1 MQKSGRTGL
10 WIFMLFLFLFQ
21 LSSLAQSKKYFV
33 INGNIVP
40 EAKETGSG
48 SIDITK
54 NGKETTTID
63 IPKNGKFRLELD
75 FFNEY
80 YLTFKYTGHFNK
92 IIIVSTDIPQEVWA
106 RDNDFP
112 TFPMV
117 VQLLKEFEGIDKSF
131 TLKPS
136 GKIFYGKKI
145 DNFEKESYISDLQF
159 TEQIENAKNKAI
171 QVQKEALTISKED
184 AQDLAAKQKNFDQL
198 IKEADT
204 HYQRGEF
211 QMALLKY
218 LEAKKLFPEKAYP
231 NDRVAELQ
239 DLVKALEN
247 TEKQKAELEQKYKSA
262 IAKANGFFDQKN
274 YPNARPGYEEALQYK
289 PGDVFA
295 NGRINEIDQ
304 LLALLEKQK
313 QYNDLIAQA
322 DNNYASKNYDRAIAI
337 YTQAGQLIPLDQYPQ
352 KQITLINEAKNQLAK
367 AEQTEKEYS
376 DLIKQADQA
385 FQSNQLDASL
395 AAYNLAIG
403 IKNTESYPK
412 DQINIIGTYQS
423 TVKKADKLF
432 QSNDLAESLDVFNQA
447 HAVKPNETYAAG
459 KIIEIEKRLTQE
471 NLYTATLKNADQLFE
486 KKDFIN
492 AQADYRKASGLKP
505 EDTYPK
511 EQIRKIDEAIAANLL
526 QEAENAKKIAQQVR
540 MNQAYSAA
548 ITEANSNLTAK
559 NYKEA
564 KKKYL
569 EALEYQPDSE
579 YPKNQIAKIDEVLTQ
594 EEAQAQTKKEFDNA
608 FAEGENLLAKKELA
622 KAKDAYTRAYT
633 LIPSEIL
640 PPKRINEINDLIA
653 EQAKKDSELKSA
665 TEAYL
670 AAIRRADEYFGN
682 KEYASARLIYTEALL
697 LKADEKY
704 PVNQL
709 ALIDKLMKEQN
720 EQLYKTA
727 LTKAD
732 NAFNANQFDDA
743 IALYT
748 EALQYKK
755 EDQYATR
762 RIKESNQKKAD
773 QIIEN
778 NRLKKLQEQ
787 YDAILADAA
796 NDFKNKSYL
805 KSKEKYQKALTLKPS
820 EEFPKEQIARID
832 KLINELQNEEEINRQ
847 YLVQINAAQL
857 AFSQKKLKE
866 ALTAYQNARDLKP
879 SETLPP
885 LRINE
890 IDQML
895 ALADETA
902 RLTAMEEAQRLAKEK
917 ADRDHYTKA
926 VEAGDKSFAAKEY
939 PIARTHYT
947 TALVA
952 LPNEKYPRTQIDKI
966 DELISLEELEK
977 SFARKKAE
985 QDSLKN
991 LMIQKFDL
999 AVKTAKEHEQNKRY
1013 LPAIEKYKEAIRINP
1028 SQNPTIQKLIR
1039 TIEDQI
1045 QLLARQESEYQ
1056 RIIKLADKLFTDSK
1070 LNEALI
1076 EYRNAVTIKAE
1087 EEYPKNQIREIQSVL
1102 TARDQNYTNA
1112 IQNGD
1117 KAFDSADW
1125 MNAKSAYTEALAFK
1139 PFEVYPVTRLKTVNQ
1154 KIADL
1159 KIASANIL
1167 AENKA
1172 YTDAMAKAEK
1182 SLKDEQLATARIQFE
1197 VAKSLSPNEK
1207 LPAERIREIDV
1218 LLEQRSK
1225 DRLAQ
1230 TQRDIDD
1237 KYRQAISVADNS
1249 FREKTYN
1256 IAKLQYQQAL
1266 LIKPDESYPKNQM
1279 ALIDKL
1285 MNVAAPVETYSYN
1298 LPDLVPSKPAAKPL
1312 YNPEESAQSTEARA
1326 RSFVT
1331 ITDYDEA
1338 IKKADDSFGIKDYSV
1353 ARFFY
1358 LKASDIKPKEEYPIN
1373 QVELIRKLIDSQL
1386 SGNDLTG
1393 YEQSIAQADAAFS
1406 KENYNIAKFFYYK
1419 AIEIKSWEKY
1429 PNDRILEIAA
1439 LTHSLLSEKEEKEY
1453 RDVIAK
1459 GDEAYFNK
1467 DVSIARFYYNKAI
1480 SIKKDETYP
1489 RIKLKDIQKLIE
1501 QDKQDQQNLEYRNL
1515 IEQADQALKL
1525 ENYSIARFNYNK
1537 ALTLKPD
1544 ENYPKDQLK
1553 QIKEVLA
1560 KPNK

>member
-10 WIFMLFLFLFQ
+10 WFFMLFLFLFQ

-40 EAKETGSG
+40 EAKEAGSG
-48 SIDITK
+48 SIEITK

-63 IPKNGKFRLELD
+63 IPKNGKFRFELD

-171 QVQKEALTISKED
+171 QVQKEAQSISKVD
-184 AQDLAAKQKNFDQL
+184 ALDLAAKQKNFDQL

-218 LEAKKLFPEKAYP
+218 LEAKKLFPEKAYA

-247 TEKQKAELEQKYKSA
+247 TEAQKAELEQKYKSA

-274 YPNARPGYEEALQYK
+274 YPNARPVYEEALQYK

-322 DNNYASKNYDRAIAI
+322 D
-337 YTQAGQLIPLDQYPQ
+337 
-352 KQITLINEAKNQLAK
+352 
-367 AEQTEKEYS
+367 
-376 DLIKQADQA
+376 QA
-385 FQSNQLDASL
+385 FQSNQLDVSR
-395 AAYNLAIG
+395 AAYNQAIG
-403 IKNTESYPK
+403 INNTES
-412 DQINIIGTYQS
+412 
-423 TVKKADKLF
+423 
-432 QSNDLAESLDVFNQA
+432 
-447 HAVKPNETYAAG
+447 
-459 KIIEIEKRLTQE
+459 
-471 NLYTATLKNADQLFE
+471 
-486 KKDFIN
+486 
-492 AQADYRKASGLKP
+492 
-505 EDTYPK
+505 YPK

-526 QEAENAKKIAQQVR
+526 QEAENAKKLAQQVR

-564 KKKYL
+564 KKKYI

-579 YPKNQIAKIDEVLTQ
+579 YPKNQIAKIDEVLDQ
-594 EEAQAQTKKEFDNA
+594 EEAQAQTKKDFDKA
-608 FAEGENLLAKKELA
+608 FAEGEILMAKKELA

-653 EQAKKDSELKSA
+653 EQVKKDSELKSA
-665 TEAYL
+665 TEAYQD
-670 AAIRRADEYFGN
+670 AIQRADKHFGN
-682 KEYASARLIYTEALL
+682 KEYTSAGLIYKEALL

-732 NAFNANQFDDA
+732 NEFNANQFDNA
-743 IALYT
+743 IVLYT

-755 EDQYATR
+755 DDQYATR

-773 QIIEN
+773 LIIEN

-805 KSKEKYQKALTLKPS
+805 KSKEKYQKALTIKPS

-847 YLVQINAAQL
+847 YLVQMNAAQL

-866 ALTAYQNARDLKP
+866 ALAAYQKARDLKP
-879 SETLPP
+879 AEPIPP
-885 LRINE
+885 LRITE
-890 IDQML
+890 IEKML
-895 ALADETA
+895 DLAEETA
-902 RLTAMEEAQRLAKEK
+902 RLTAMEEAQRLTKEK
-917 ADRDHYTKA
+917 ADRDHYAKA
-926 VEAGDKSFAAKEY
+926 IEAGDKSFAAKEY

-952 LPNEKYPRTQIDKI
+952 LPNEKYPGDQIDKI
-966 DELISLEELEK
+966 DELLSQEELEK
-977 SFARKKAE
+977 SLALKKAE

-1013 LPAIEKYKEAIRINP
+1013 LQAIEKYKEAIQINP
-1028 SQNPTIQKLIR
+1028 SQNAAIQKLIR

-1056 RIIKLADKLFTDSK
+1056 RMIKLADKLFTESK

-1139 PFEVYPVTRLKTVNQ
+1139 PFEVYPASRLKTVNQ

-1159 KIASANIL
+1159 KIAFANNQ
-1167 AENKA
+1167 AEIKA

-1182 SLKDEQLATARIQFE
+1182 SLKDEQLASARIQFE
-1197 VAKSLSPNEK
+1197 VAKSLNPNEK
-1207 LPAERIREIDV
+1207 LPSERIREIDV

-1230 TQRDIDD
+1230 AQRDIDD

-1249 FREKTYN
+1249 FREKTYS

-1285 MNVAAPVETYSYN
+1285 MNVAAPVETYSYK
-1298 LPDLVPSKPAAKPL
+1298 LPEPEPAKPAAKPL

-1331 ITDYDEA
+1331 ITNYDEA

-1373 QVELIRKLIDSQL
+1373 QIELIRKLIDSQL

-1393 YEQSIAQADAAFS
+1393 YDQSIAQADAAFS
-1406 KENYNIAKFFYYK
+1406 KENYTIAKFFYYK

-1439 LTHSLLSEKEEKEY
+1439 LTNSLLSEKEEKEY

-1467 DVSIARFYYNKAI
+1467 DISIARFYYNKAI

-1515 IEQADQALKL
+1515 VEQADQALKL

-1553 QIKEVLA
+1553 QIKEAVA
-1560 KPNK
+1560 KPKK

>member
-10 WIFMLFLFLFQ
+10 WFFMLFLFLFQ

-40 EAKETGSG
+40 EAKEAGSG
-48 SIDITK
+48 SIEITK

-63 IPKNGKFRLELD
+63 IPKNGKFRFELD

-171 QVQKEALTISKED
+171 QVQKEAQSISKED

-211 QMALLKY
+211 QMALIKY

-247 TEKQKAELEQKYKSA
+247 TEAQKAELEQKYKSA

-274 YPNARPGYEEALQYK
+274 YPNARPVYEEALQYK

-322 DNNYASKNYDRAIAI
+322 DNNYTSKNYDRAIAI
-337 YTQAGQLIPLDQYPQ
+337 YTQAGQLIPLDPYPQ

-367 AEQTEKEYS
+367 SEQTEKEYS
-376 DLIKQADQA
+376 DLIKKADQA

-403 IKNTESYPK
+403 IKNTESYPQ
-412 DQINIIGTYQS
+412 DQIKIIGSYQS
-423 TVKKADKLF
+423 TVKKADKLL
-432 QSNDLAESLDVFNQA
+432 QSNDLAGSLDVFNQA
-447 HAVKPNETYAAG
+447 HALKPNETYAAG

-511 EQIRKIDEAIAANLL
+511 VQIRKIDEAIAANLL
-526 QEAENAKKIAQQVR
+526 QEAENAKKLAQQVR

-564 KKKYL
+564 KKKYI

-579 YPKNQIAKIDEVLTQ
+579 YPKTQIAKIDEVLVQ
-594 EEAQAQTKKEFDNA
+594 EEAQAQTKKDFDKA

-640 PPKRINEINDLIA
+640 PPKRISEINDLIA

-665 TEAYL
+665 TEAYQD
-670 AAIRRADEYFGN
+670 AIQRADKHFGN
-682 KEYASARLIYTEALL
+682 KEYASAGLIYKEALL

-727 LTKAD
+727 LNKAD
-732 NAFNANQFDDA
+732 NAFNANQFDSA
-743 IALYT
+743 IVLYT

-755 EDQYATR
+755 DDQYATR

-773 QIIEN
+773 LIIEN

-805 KSKEKYQKALTLKPS
+805 KSKEKYQKALTIKPS

-847 YLVQINAAQL
+847 YVVQMNAAQL

-866 ALTAYQNARDLKP
+866 ALAAYQKAHDLKP
-879 SETLPP
+879 AEPIPP
-885 LRINE
+885 LRITE
-890 IDQML
+890 IEQML
-895 ALADETA
+895 DLADETA

-917 ADRDHYTKA
+917 ADMDHYAKA

-952 LPNEKYPRTQIDKI
+952 LPNEKYPGDQIDKI
-966 DELISLEELEK
+966 DELLSQEELEK
-977 SFARKKAE
+977 SFALKKAE

-1013 LPAIEKYKEAIRINP
+1013 LPAIEKYKEAIQINP
-1028 SQNPTIQKLIR
+1028 SQNAAIQKLIR

-1087 EEYPKNQIREIQSVL
+1087 EEYPKNQIREIQSLL

-1139 PFEVYPVTRLKTVNQ
+1139 PFEVYPATRLKTVNQ

-1172 YTDAMAKAEK
+1172 YTEAIAKAEK
-1182 SLKDEQLATARIQFE
+1182 SLKDEQLAAARIQFE

-1225 DRLAQ
+1225 DHLAQ

-1249 FREKTYN
+1249 FREKTYS

-1285 MNVAAPVETYSYN
+1285 MNVAAPVETYSYK
-1298 LPDLVPSKPAAKPL
+1298 LPELEPAKPAAKPL

-1331 ITDYDEA
+1331 ITNYDEA

-1393 YEQSIAQADAAFS
+1393 YDQSIAQADAAFS

-1439 LTHSLLSEKEEKEY
+1439 LTNSLLSEKEEKEY

-1515 IEQADQALKL
+1515 VEQADQALKL

-1553 QIKEVLA
+1553 QIKEALA